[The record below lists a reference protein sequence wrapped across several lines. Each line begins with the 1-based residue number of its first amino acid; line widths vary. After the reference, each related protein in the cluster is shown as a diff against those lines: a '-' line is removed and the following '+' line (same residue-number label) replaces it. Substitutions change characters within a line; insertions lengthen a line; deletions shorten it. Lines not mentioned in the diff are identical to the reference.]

1 MQKDIYKE
9 AKKRVEAKKGFFGHL
24 SAFVSVGL
32 FFFVM
37 NMVTDPFDLWFF
49 FPMLPWGIGLL
60 IHYLAVFGFPGTK
73 ALSREWE
80 QKELEKEI
88 DRLQALRNLENKAKG
103 TRDFQSAEE
112 EPEEKLDLEGLK
124 KKSKQKQK
132 QIRWDDKDLV

>member
-24 SAFVSVGL
+24 SAYVSVGI

-37 NMVTDPFDLWFF
+37 NMLTDPFDLWFF

-60 IHYLAVFGFPGTK
+60 IHYLAVFGFPGSK
-73 ALSREWE
+73 ALSKEWE

-88 DRLQALRNLENKAKG
+88 ERLQAIRNLEHQVKG
-103 TRDFQSAEE
+103 EQFPRSD
-112 EPEEKLDLEGLK
+112 EPEEKLDLEKLSRQK
-124 KKSKQKQK
+124 IKEKQA
-132 QIRWDDKDLV
+132 RWNDQDLV